1 VRSDLAGNAAAVE
14 SKGYGSRA
22 RVIVKSNTTILAVD
36 VIMCRVGFVF
46 RIESVL
52 RDV

>member
-1 VRSDLAGNAAAVE
+1 VRSDLAGNAVAVE

-22 RVIVKSNTTILAVD
+22 GVIVKSEITILAVD
-36 VIMCRVGFVF
+36 VIMCRVVFVF
-46 RIESVL
+46 RIGSFS